1 MNKEYISGK
10 VGVIEMKGNKTTE
23 DWLPIKSITN
33 GSIVLD
39 DGMMVTG
46 VKIEPKNILCDDF
59 SMKMYQICKNCQ
71 SYKQENPF
79 PEYNDCETHKIK
91 VSDYGTCPD
100 FKIKSDK

>member
-1 MNKEYISGK
+1 MNTAENKNTAFNQGLHSNFVEKQVEYWR
-10 VGVIEMKGNKTTE
+10 EKGYDVE
-23 DWLPIKSITN
+23 LLHDEIIL
-33 GSIVLD
+33 
-39 DGMMVTG
+39 
-46 VKIEPKNILCDDF
+46 EPKNIICDDF

-100 FKIKSDK
+100 FKIKSAK